1 VLCVFDLSV
10 RRLVVYRVDVSI
22 RRDLIPRTCF
32 GRIPASPDLRPF
44 FFIVYLLFSPTN
56 SAFVCVDFK
65 VDNVCIV
72 VFCRWAA
79 CLVAFE

>member
-32 GRIPASPDLRPF
+32 GRIPASPDLCPF
-44 FFIVYLLFSPTN
+44 FYCVLIVL
-56 SAFVCVDFK
+56 ADEQCVR
-65 VDNVCIV
+65 V
-72 VFCRWAA
+72 R
-79 CLVAFE
+79 